1 MPMPKSKSA
10 KAPKHAFTSLRPAAT
25 TKDERIVS
33 ERQSGIRTH
42 KLEIVISLLRR
53 PEGATV
59 GDLVEATGWQSHSVR
74 AMISKAVKKKQIMK
88 VISEGAGISRVY
100 RVAS

>member
-1 MPMPKSKSA
+1 MPKSKSA

-53 PEGATV
+53 PEAP
-59 GDLVEATGWQSHSVR
+59 LSAIWSR
-74 AMISKAVKKKQIMK
+74 RP
-88 VISEGAGISRVY
+88 AGNLTLSGR
-100 RVAS
+100 